1 MNLEQLASFVEVAN
15 TGHFTKAAA
24 ALHLAQPSLSR
35 QISTL
40 ERELG
45 SELFHRAHGHI
56 SLTAAGET
64 LLPSARRM
72 LADAEA
78 VRRDMDELAGLR
90 KGRIRLGATPTLCVS
105 LVAEAISSFHHEH
118 PGIELELVEK
128 GSRELIEALGAGEL
142 DLALI
147 TRTLSPSAQMPRLAM
162 QSVLGEDLVVI
173 AAAGGDDALH
183 NPGNARTSQ
192 DAGRT
197 NTGRG
202 GGATLLPSDT
212 VTLAEVASLPQV
224 LFHHGYDLREA
235 TSAAFE
241 TAGLVPNIV
250 VEGAEMDAVLRFV
263 ERGLGIAVVP
273 AMVLVDRPRLTSA
286 QLVEPSLSRTVSL
299 ATRADVRPTKAAS
312 AMESTILA
320 TAKVLAEED
329 AGLAA
334 HVRLVE

>member
-24 ALHLAQPSLSR
+24 TLHLAQPSLSR

-40 ERELG
+40 EKELG

-56 SLTAAGET
+56 SLTAAGDT
-64 LLPSARRM
+64 LLPTARRM

-105 LVAEAISSFHHEH
+105 LVAEAISSFHQEH
-118 PGIELELVEK
+118 PGVELELVEK

-147 TRTLSPSAQMPRLAM
+147 TRTLSPSAQMPRRRM
-162 QSVLGEDLVVI
+162 REVLSEDLVVI
-173 AAAGGDDALH
+173 AGADRRSGGS
-183 NPGNARTSQ
+183 TSWSS
-192 DAGRT
+192 ASRSE
-197 NTGRG
+197 
-202 GGATLLPSDT
+202 ASLLPGDT
-212 VTLAEVASLPQV
+212 VTLAEVAALPQV

-235 TSAAFE
+235 TSAAFDAAE
-241 TAGLVPNIV
+241 LAPNIV

-263 ERGLGIAVVP
+263 ERGLGVAIVP

-286 QLVEPSLSRTVSL
+286 QLLEPSLSRTVSL
-299 ATRADVRPTKAAS
+299 ATRADVRPTRATS
-312 AMESTILA
+312 ALEKTILS
-320 TAKVLAEED
+320 TARALAEED

-334 HVRLVE
+334 YVRLVDR

>member
-1 MNLEQLASFVEVAN
+1 MIMNLEQLASFVEVAN

-24 ALHLAQPSLSR
+24 TLHLAQPSLSR

-40 ERELG
+40 EKELG

-105 LVAEAISSFHHEH
+105 LVAEAISGFHHEH
-118 PGIELELVEK
+118 PGVELELVEK

-147 TRTLSPSAQMPRLAM
+147 TRTLSPSAQMPRLRM
-162 QSVLGEDLVVI
+162 QGVLSEDLVVI
-173 AAAGGDDALH
+173 AAAES
-183 NPGNARTSQ
+183 P
-192 DAGRT
+192 
-197 NTGRG
+197 RG
-202 GGATLLPSDT
+202 GAAFLPGDT
-212 VTLAEVASLPQV
+212 VTLADVAALPQV

-235 TSAAFE
+235 TSAAFDA
-241 TAGLVPNIV
+241 AGLAPNIV

-263 ERGLGIAVVP
+263 ERGLGVAIVP

-286 QLVEPSLSRTVSL
+286 QLLEPSLSRTVSL
-299 ATRADVRPTKAAS
+299 ATRADVRPTRAAS
-312 AMESTILA
+312 AMETTILS
-320 TAKVLAEED
+320 TARVLAEED
-329 AGLAA
+329 TGLAA
-334 HVRLVE
+334 HVRLVG

>member
-1 MNLEQLASFVEVAN
+1 MNLEQLASFVEIAN
-15 TGHFTKAAA
+15 TGHFTRAAA
-24 ALHLAQPSLSR
+24 TLHLAQPSLSR

-40 ERELG
+40 EKELG

-56 SLTAAGET
+56 SLTAAGDT
-64 LLPSARRM
+64 LLPTARRM

-118 PGIELELVEK
+118 PGVELELVEK

-147 TRTLSPSAQMPRLAM
+147 TRTLTPSAQMPRLRM
-162 QSVLGEDLVVI
+162 REVLSEDLVVI
-173 AAAGGDDALH
+173 AGADRRSGGS
-183 NPGNARTSQ
+183 TSWSG
-192 DAGRT
+192 DSRS
-197 NTGRG
+197 
-202 GGATLLPSDT
+202 GAPLLPGDT
-212 VTLAEVASLPQV
+212 VTLAEVAALPQV

-235 TSAAFE
+235 TSAAFDA
-241 TAGLVPNIV
+241 AGLAPNIV

-263 ERGLGIAVVP
+263 ERGLGVAIVP

-286 QLVEPSLSRTVSL
+286 QLLEPSLSRTVSL
-299 ATRADVRPTKAAS
+299 ATRADVRPTRAAS
-312 AMESTILA
+312 AMETTILS
-320 TAKVLAEED
+320 TARALTEED
-329 AGLAA
+329 TGLAA
-334 HVRLVE
+334 YVRLVR

>member
-24 ALHLAQPSLSR
+24 TLHLAQPSLSR

-40 ERELG
+40 EKELG

-64 LLPSARRM
+64 LLPTARRM

-105 LVAEAISSFHHEH
+105 LVAEAISSFHQEH
-118 PGIELELVEK
+118 PGVELELVEK

-147 TRTLSPSAQMPRLAM
+147 TRTLTPSAQMPRLRM
-162 QSVLGEDLVVI
+162 REVLSEDLVVI
-173 AAAGGDDALH
+173 AGADRRSGGS
-183 NPGNARTSQ
+183 TSWSG
-192 DAGRT
+192 DSRS
-197 NTGRG
+197 
-202 GGATLLPSDT
+202 GAPLLPGDT
-212 VTLAEVASLPQV
+212 VTLAEVAALPQV

-235 TSAAFE
+235 TSAAFDA
-241 TAGLVPNIV
+241 AGLAPNIV

-263 ERGLGIAVVP
+263 ERGLGVAIVP

-286 QLVEPSLSRTVSL
+286 QLLEPSLSRTVSL
-299 ATRADVRPTKAAS
+299 ATRADVRPTRAAS
-312 AMESTILA
+312 AMETTILS
-320 TAKVLAEED
+320 TARALTEED
-329 AGLAA
+329 TGLAA
-334 HVRLVE
+334 YVRLVDR

>member
-1 MNLEQLASFVEVAN
+1 MNLEQLTSFVEVAN

-24 ALHLAQPSLSR
+24 TLHLAQPSLSR

-40 ERELG
+40 EKELG

-105 LVAEAISSFHHEH
+105 LVAEAISVFHHEH
-118 PGIELELVEK
+118 PRIELELMEK

-147 TRTLSPSAQMPRLAM
+147 TRTLGPDAQMPRLELRE
-162 QSVLGEDLVVI
+162 VLGEDLVVI
-173 AAAGGDDALH
+173 SAAGS
-183 NPGNARTSQ
+183 P
-192 DAGRT
+192 
-197 NTGRG
+197 
-202 GGATLLPSDT
+202 LLPGAR
-212 VTLAEVASLPQV
+212 VTLAEVAALPQV

-241 TAGLVPNIV
+241 SAGLRPNVV
-250 VEGAEMDAVLRFV
+250 VEGGEMDAVLRFV
-263 ERGLGIAVVP
+263 ERGLGVAIVP
-273 AMVLVDRPRLTSA
+273 AMVLVDRPRLTST

-299 ATRADVRPTKAAS
+299 AKRADVRATRAAS
-312 AMESTILA
+312 AMEATVLSTARSLA
-320 TAKVLAEED
+320 DEE
-329 AGLAA
+329 AGLAPY
-334 HVRLVE
+334 VRLVE

>member
-1 MNLEQLASFVEVAN
+1 M
-15 TGHFTKAAA
+15 
-24 ALHLAQPSLSR
+24 SR

-40 ERELG
+40 EKELG

-56 SLTAAGET
+56 SLTAAGDT
-64 LLPSARRM
+64 LLPTARRM

-118 PGIELELVEK
+118 PGVELELVEK

-147 TRTLSPSAQMPRLAM
+147 TRTLSPSAQMPRLRM
-162 QSVLGEDLVVI
+162 REVLSEDLVVI
-173 AAAGGDDALH
+173 AGADHRSGGS
-183 NPGNARTSQ
+183 TSWSG
-192 DAGRT
+192 DSRS
-197 NTGRG
+197 
-202 GGATLLPSDT
+202 GAPLLPGDT
-212 VTLAEVASLPQV
+212 VTLAEVAALPQV

-235 TSAAFE
+235 TSAAFDA
-241 TAGLVPNIV
+241 AGLAPNIV

-263 ERGLGIAVVP
+263 ERGLGVAVVP

-286 QLVEPSLSRTVSL
+286 QLLEPSLSRTVSL
-299 ATRADVRPTKAAS
+299 ATRADVRPTRAAS
-312 AMESTILA
+312 AMEKTILS
-320 TAKVLAEED
+320 TAQSLTVEEP
-329 AGLAA
+329 GLAA
-334 HVRLVE
+334 YVRVIESEER

>member
-1 MNLEQLASFVEVAN
+1 MNLEQLASFVEIAN
-15 TGHFTKAAA
+15 TGHFTRAAA
-24 ALHLAQPSLSR
+24 TLHLAQPSLSR

-40 ERELG
+40 EKELG

-56 SLTAAGET
+56 SLTAAGDT
-64 LLPSARRM
+64 LLPTARRM

-118 PGIELELVEK
+118 PGVELELVEK

-147 TRTLSPSAQMPRLAM
+147 TRTLTPSAQMPRLRM
-162 QSVLGEDLVVI
+162 REVLSEDLVVI
-173 AAAGGDDALH
+173 AGADGGSGGLGSPTDSD
-183 NPGNARTSQ
+183 G
-192 DAGRT
+192 
-197 NTGRG
+197 GRG
-202 GGATLLPSDT
+202 GALLLPGET
-212 VTLAEVASLPQV
+212 VTLAEVAALPQV

-235 TSAAFE
+235 TSAAFD
-241 TAGLVPNIV
+241 AARLAPNIV

-263 ERGLGIAVVP
+263 ERGLGVAIVP

-286 QLVEPSLSRTVSL
+286 QLLEPSLSRTVSL
-299 ATRADVRPTKAAS
+299 ATRADVRPTRAAS
-312 AMESTILA
+312 AMETTILS
-320 TAKVLAEED
+320 TARALTEED
-329 AGLAA
+329 TGLAA
-334 HVRLVE
+334 YVRLVDR

>member
-1 MNLEQLASFVEVAN
+1 MGMNLEQLASFVEVAN

-24 ALHLAQPSLSR
+24 TLHLAQPSLSR

-40 ERELG
+40 EKELG

-105 LVAEAISSFHHEH
+105 LVAEAISGFHHEH
-118 PGIELELVEK
+118 PGVELELVEK

-147 TRTLSPSAQMPRLAM
+147 TRTLSPSAQMPRLRM
-162 QSVLGEDLVVI
+162 QGVLSEDLVVI
-173 AAAGGDDALH
+173 AAAES
-183 NPGNARTSQ
+183 P
-192 DAGRT
+192 
-197 NTGRG
+197 RG
-202 GGATLLPSDT
+202 GAAFLPGDT
-212 VTLAEVASLPQV
+212 VTLADVAALPQV

-235 TSAAFE
+235 TSAAFDA
-241 TAGLVPNIV
+241 AGLAPNIV

-263 ERGLGIAVVP
+263 ERGLGVAIVP

-286 QLVEPSLSRTVSL
+286 QLLEPSLSRTVSL
-299 ATRADVRPTKAAS
+299 ATRADVRPTRAAS
-312 AMESTILA
+312 AMETTILS
-320 TAKVLAEED
+320 TARVLAEED

-334 HVRLVE
+334 HVRLVG

>member
-1 MNLEQLASFVEVAN
+1 MGMNLEQLASFVEVAN

-24 ALHLAQPSLSR
+24 TLHLAQPSLSR

-40 ERELG
+40 EKELG

-56 SLTAAGET
+56 SLTAAGEA

-118 PGIELELVEK
+118 PGVELELVEK

-147 TRTLSPSAQMPRLAM
+147 TRTLTPSAQMPRLRM
-162 QSVLGEDLVVI
+162 REVLSEDLVVI
-173 AAAGGDDALH
+173 AGADRRSGGS
-183 NPGNARTSQ
+183 TSWSG
-192 DAGRT
+192 DSRS
-197 NTGRG
+197 
-202 GGATLLPSDT
+202 GAPLLPGDT
-212 VTLAEVASLPQV
+212 VTLADVAALPQV

-235 TSAAFE
+235 TSAAFDA
-241 TAGLVPNIV
+241 AGLAPNIV

-263 ERGLGIAVVP
+263 ERGLGVAIVP

-286 QLVEPSLSRTVSL
+286 QLLEPSLSRTVSL
-299 ATRADVRPTKAAS
+299 ATRADVRPTRAAS
-312 AMESTILA
+312 AMETTILS
-320 TAKVLAEED
+320 TARVLAEED

-334 HVRLVE
+334 HVRLVG

>member
-1 MNLEQLASFVEVAN
+1 MGMNLEQLASFVEVAN

-24 ALHLAQPSLSR
+24 TLHLAQPSLSR

-40 ERELG
+40 EKELG

-105 LVAEAISSFHHEH
+105 LVAEAISGFHHEH
-118 PGIELELVEK
+118 PGVELELVEK

-147 TRTLSPSAQMPRLAM
+147 TRTLSPSAQMPRLRM
-162 QSVLGEDLVVI
+162 QGVLSEDLVVI
-173 AAAGGDDALH
+173 AGADRRSGGS
-183 NPGNARTSQ
+183 TSWSG
-192 DAGRT
+192 DSRS
-197 NTGRG
+197 
-202 GGATLLPSDT
+202 GAPLLPGDT
-212 VTLAEVASLPQV
+212 VTLAEVAALPQV

-235 TSAAFE
+235 TSAAFDA
-241 TAGLVPNIV
+241 AGLAPNIV

-263 ERGLGIAVVP
+263 ERGLGVAIVP

-286 QLVEPSLSRTVSL
+286 QLLEPSLSRTVSL
-299 ATRADVRPTKAAS
+299 ATRADVRPTRAAS
-312 AMESTILA
+312 AMETTILS
-320 TAKVLAEED
+320 TARALTEED
-329 AGLAA
+329 TGLAA
-334 HVRLVE
+334 YVRLVE

>member
-1 MNLEQLASFVEVAN
+1 MEQLASFVEVAN

-24 ALHLAQPSLSR
+24 TLHLAQPSLSR

-40 ERELG
+40 EKELG

-105 LVAEAISSFHHEH
+105 LVAEAISGFHHEH
-118 PGIELELVEK
+118 PGVELELVEK

-147 TRTLSPSAQMPRLAM
+147 TRTLSPSAQMPRLRM
-162 QSVLGEDLVVI
+162 QGVLSEDLVVI
-173 AAAGGDDALH
+173 AAAES
-183 NPGNARTSQ
+183 P
-192 DAGRT
+192 
-197 NTGRG
+197 RG
-202 GGATLLPSDT
+202 GAAFLPGDT
-212 VTLAEVASLPQV
+212 VTLADVAALPQV

-235 TSAAFE
+235 TSAAFDA
-241 TAGLVPNIV
+241 AGLAPNIV

-263 ERGLGIAVVP
+263 ERGLGVAIVP

-286 QLVEPSLSRTVSL
+286 QLLEPSLSRTVSL
-299 ATRADVRPTKAAS
+299 ATRADVRPTRAAS
-312 AMESTILA
+312 AMETTILS
-320 TAKVLAEED
+320 TARVLAEED